1 MVLNHVQPKK
11 YHRDNIYFFI
21 CRKAEEE
28 EGREERKIT
37 LNQKMKIHTSS
48 TISTRNDFL
57 S

>member
-1 MVLNHVQPKK
+1 MLNHVQPKK